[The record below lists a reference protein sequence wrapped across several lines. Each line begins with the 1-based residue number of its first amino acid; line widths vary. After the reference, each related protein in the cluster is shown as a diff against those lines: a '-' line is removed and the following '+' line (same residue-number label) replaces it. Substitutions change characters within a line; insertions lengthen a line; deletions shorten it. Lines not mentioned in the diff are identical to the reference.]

1 MYLGHETSDP
11 PSTSAA
17 ELRIVPA
24 KHLYAKSM
32 VYAADRLPYAH
43 NLTGL
48 VPDFLGAAS
57 SASEIGWSPGRKAY
71 TLHPQD
77 SVEDRKG
84 YAGLYQLGVVWNPG
98 KSRSTGPTGLVGG
111 NYLVYGMLNQAV
123 YRIERGPRS
132 RPDSRRGLESVR
144 PQSDEPSH

>member
-1 MYLGHETSDP
+1 MYLGQFAGPSGLASANSFRLDSWWVEKMLREKRVYLRVGQFAAGDFYGNQLFGPSFIFEPLQYAFDNLTVTYETFDP

-17 ELRIVPA
+17 ELRIIPA

-57 SASEIGWSPGRKAY
+57 SASEIGWSPGRRH
-71 TLHPQD
+71 TRD
-77 SVEDRKG
+77 VR
-84 YAGLYQLGVVWNPG
+84 
-98 KSRSTGPTGLVGG
+98 
-111 NYLVYGMLNQAV
+111 
-123 YRIERGPRS
+123 RI
-132 RPDSRRGLESVR
+132 V
-144 PQSDEPSH
+144 